1 MYPKTRFIQTALATT
16 SLFVTTSAL
25 AENPLILSLAYN
37 LGGEQISDVRLE
49 DGDSRKV
56 KANQGASFAA
66 GLRIKPSN
74 NSEIQTTIGWQSGG
88 VFGSNGKVS
97 WSSLPIEGTY
107 LAKIN
112 KLLIGGGVSYFLNP
126 KQDADD
132 VGNEYADSINYDNA
146 LGYHVKL
153 SYEPEAASYRI
164 GAKYT
169 VVDFEPEKKGETL
182 DGNSFGIYG
191 EYVF

>member
-1 MYPKTRFIQTALATT
+1 MNSTKGFIQTALATT

-25 AENPLILSLAYN
+25 AQNPLILSLAYDF
-37 LGGEQISDVRLE
+37 GGEQISNVKME

-56 KANQGASFAA
+56 KANQGLSFTA
-66 GLRIKPSN
+66 GFRIQPSK
-74 NSEIQTTIGWQSGG
+74 NSEIQTTIGWKSGG
-88 VFGSNGKVS
+88 VFGSNGNVS
-97 WSSLPIEGTY
+97 WSSLPVEGTY

-112 KLLIGGGVSYFLNP
+112 KLLIGGGISYFLNP

-132 VGNEYADSINYDNA
+132 VGNEFADSIDYDNA
-146 LGYHVKL
+146 LGYHIKL
-153 SYEPEAASYRI
+153 SYEPDAVSYRI

-169 VVDFEPEKKGETL
+169 IVDFDSENKGETL
-182 DGNSFGIYG
+182 DGNSFGFYA